1 MYQLFIGCD
10 MSKDKFDASYFQQG
24 EVIYLG
30 EFVNNINGF
39 KKFRKLLMSMTK
51 VEERKWFVCFEN
63 TGVYSTELLMWLLGQ
78 DIACREENAIQIKRS
93 MGLKRGKDDK
103 TDSKAI
109 CRYAYEKRD
118 LLKPSKAPKDSLSKL
133 KSIITRRKLL
143 DKQKTAL
150 SVSVSEQKK
159 TMNKDLFAVISKSNK
174 AIIKLLSLEIK
185 SLDKLINQILKTTEE
200 LKKNAK
206 LSLSIVGIG
215 PLTTAVILIRTNN
228 FEDIVDPRKLAC
240 YAGIAPFPNSSG
252 KFVGR
257 SSVSSFGD
265 KYLKSILSNC
275 AQNAIRFDSELK
287 LYFERKTGQG
297 KKYGVVINAIK
308 NKLIHRVY
316 AVIKRGTPYVKINTY
331 A

>member
-10 MSKDKFDASYFQQG
+10 MSKDKFDVSYFDVG
-24 EVIYLG
+24 KVIYLG
-30 EFVNNINGF
+30 EFMNNINGF
-39 KKFRKLLMSMTK
+39 KNFRKLLLSLID
-51 VEERKWFVCFEN
+51 VETSKWFVCFEN
-63 TGVYSTELLMWLLGQ
+63 TGVYSTELLLWLIGQ
-78 DIACREENAIQIKRS
+78 DIACREENAIQISKS

-103 TDSKAI
+103 SDSKAI

-118 LLKPSKAPKDSLSKL
+118 LLKPSKAPKESLSKL

-174 AIIKLLSLEIK
+174 AILKLLSDEIK
-185 SLDKLINQILKTTEE
+185 SLDKLINQILKTEEE

-206 LSLSIVGIG
+206 LCLSIVGIG

-228 FEDIVDPRKLAC
+228 FEDIISPRKLAC
-240 YAGIAPFPNSSG
+240 YCGIAPFPNSSG
-252 KFVGR
+252 KFNGKVK
-257 SSVSSFGD
+257 VSSFGD
-265 KYLKSILSNC
+265 KYLKAILSNC
-275 AQNAIRFDSELK
+275 AQNAVRYDNEMK
-287 LYFERKTGQG
+287 LYFERKLGQG
-297 KKYGVVINAIK
+297 KKYGVVLNAVK

-316 AVIKRGTPYVKINTY
+316 AVIKRGTPYVKINNY